1 MIGFRAAGIVHRDSS
16 TLRRAFVITGYMLI
30 ACGFVGLAIA
40 YNLWGRRRNK
50 AQGQYSVRGWLTRD
64 LYRGDLRALSDA
76 GHGRY
81 ENIDIGQINRLRS
94 RGFLRINKW
103 GGYPVTIKGRW
114 ALLLRCTV
122 AREKPAPETA

>member
-1 MIGFRAAGIVHRDSS
+1 MLEFIHRNLS
-16 TLRRAFVITGYMLI
+16 TLRRDFVITGYMLI

-40 YNLWGRRRNK
+40 YNLWGRRRIK
-50 AQGQYSVRGWLTRD
+50 AHGPYSVRGWLTRD
-64 LYRGDLRALSDA
+64 LYRGDLRALSEA
-76 GHGRY
+76 GRGRY

-94 RGFLRINKW
+94 RGFLRTNKW

-122 AREKPAPETA
+122 AREKAAPETA